1 MVDMKKLIRKMAEK
15 IFQSSWYPNKK
26 ILLESVPD
34 MSCQTYP
41 VFQHMLK
48 EHLNDEYKLIWLV
61 NDKSEFKDVHI
72 KNVQFV
78 NYATKSKWECFK
90 RLYLIWTSRVIL
102 YAKRYIGKISPNQ
115 LYVYLMHGACIKS
128 KLKHEHENA
137 VNESDACIT
146 LSPFLLEYD
155 IVEEHIPR
163 ENFIITGYPRNDFLF
178 LEEDYTKKVFPNTS
192 YDKLI
197 LWMPTFRKTSDGR
210 VDSQFDMPL
219 GIPCLYSEEDCIK
232 VNEALEKQNIL
243 LVLKPHPGQDVS
255 LIKSIDLSNFVIIY
269 DKDLKEKG
277 VQLYQF
283 VGSTDALITDYSSIY
298 YDYLLTQKKI
308 GITTDDFDA
317 YSEDTGFVF
326 ENVFD
331 ILVGKY
337 MNNSDEFVEFIQYV
351 ASDEDDLVEERNRVS
366 RLVHAHHDNK
376 STERVYNY
384 IIDELHRR
392 YK

>member
-1 MVDMKKLIRKMAEK
+1 MKKLIRKLAEK

-26 ILLESVPD
+26 ILLESRPD

-41 VFQHMLK
+41 VFRYMLK

-61 NDKSEFKDVHI
+61 KDKREFKDVHI
-72 KNVQFV
+72 KNVRFV
-78 NYATKSKWECFK
+78 NYDTKNKWERFK
-90 RLYLIWTSRVIL
+90 RLYLICTSRAML
-102 YAKRYIGKISPNQ
+102 YANKYIGKIFPNQ

-128 KLKHEHENA
+128 RLKHTREDE

-178 LEEDYTKKVFPNTS
+178 LEENYVEKVFVGSCYKKV
-192 YDKLI
+192 I
-197 LWMPTFRKTSDGR
+197 LWMPTFRKTSCGR
-210 VDSQFDMPL
+210 TDSQFDMPL

-232 VNEALEKQNIL
+232 VNEELKKQNML
-243 LVLKPHPGQDVS
+243 LVLKPHPAQDVS
-255 LIKSIDLSNFVIIY
+255 LIKSIDLSNFIIIY

-326 ENVFD
+326 DNVFD

-337 MNNSDEFVEFIQYV
+337 MNNADEFVEFVRYV
-351 ASDEDDLVEERNRVS
+351 ASEEDELLEKRNEVS
-366 RLVHAHHDNK
+366 ELVHAHHDNK

-384 IIDELHRR
+384 IIDELNKR